1 MKTPTSLN
9 ARALLLAALTATTV
23 FAQTGSGADKRVIN
37 IQGASTGNLRT
48 GPLNFTGSPVK
59 ATVSTLQIQS
69 AQATL
74 AAPAGTPIIEARGKR
89 TANFSGNINV
99 TRGRLSAKGD
109 KLAYSEVSGQGV
121 LSGSAAATFLPEG
134 NSGNDPVNITATQ
147 MSLDV
152 DNNVSTSTG
161 TVRLTN
167 GTQTGRADKLV
178 FDEDK
183 ELAQLTGTPSLTRAA
198 KGSQK
203 ELVISGTEVRALT
216 KSKTLYVK
224 GGVKLVQGTQTTT
237 GDAVYYDDAKNVAY
251 VVGNAVSVDSKS
263 KVTLRAPASG
273 YLEQR
278 TDLAR
283 VSVKNSRYAIP
294 VGQFTLRGEQ

>member
-1 MKTPTSLN
+1 MKTPTTLP

-23 FAQTGSGADKRVIN
+23 LAQTGSGADKRVIN

-59 ATVSTLQIQS
+59 ATVSTLLIQA

-121 LSGSAAATFLPEG
+121 LSGGAAATFQPDG
-134 NSGNDPVNITATQ
+134 SSGNDPVNITATQ

-161 TVRLTN
+161 GVRLTN

-198 KGSQK
+198 KGNQK

-216 KSKTLYVK
+216 KSKTLYVR
-224 GGVKLVQGTQTTT
+224 GGVKLVQGSQTTT

-283 VSVKNSRYAIP
+283 VTPKNSRYTIP
-294 VGQFTLRGEQ
+294 VAQFALRGEQ

>member
-1 MKTPTSLN
+1 MKTPTSPN

-37 IQGASTGNLRT
+37 IQGAPTGNLRT

-74 AAPAGTPIIEARGKR
+74 AAPAGTAIIEARGKR
-89 TANFSGNINV
+89 TANFSGNIAV

-134 NSGNDPVNITATQ
+134 NSGNDPVNITAAQ

-203 ELVISGTEVRALT
+203 ELVISGAEVRALT

>member
-1 MKTPTSLN
+1 MKTPTSPN

-23 FAQTGSGADKRVIN
+23 FAQTGSSADKRVIN

-89 TANFSGNINV
+89 TANFSGNIAV

-121 LSGSAAATFLPEG
+121 LSGSAAATFQPEG
-134 NSGNDPVNITATQ
+134 NSGSDPVNITATQ

-251 VVGNAVSVDSKS
+251 VVGNALSVDSKS

-283 VSVKNSRYAIP
+283 VSVKNSRYTIP
-294 VGQFTLRGEQ
+294 VAQFALRGEQ